1 MRKPTFALAGLAAL
15 AISFGGV
22 SASFAQQTHDM
33 HATHTAEAG
42 ETMLPTEGGQ
52 SAFAAM
58 AEIVAMLMDDPNT
71 DWSKVNISALRE
83 HLVDM
88 NELTINAKAT
98 QAKGG
103 NAIVFTITGEGKT
116 LRAIRAMVPAH
127 SKELD
132 KIEGWTVSAK
142 TMPTGAILTVVS
154 KSDVERAKIAA
165 LGFFGMMSIGAHHQ
179 PHHLAMATGDMM
191 GH

>member
-1 MRKPTFALAGLAAL
+1 MRAIPLAGIATL
-15 AISFGGV
+15 AILFGSFQN
-22 SASFAQQTHDM
+22 SFAQHTHNM
-33 HATHTAEAG
+33 HSAQMG
-42 ETMLPTEGGQ
+42 ETNLPTEGGQ

-88 NELTINAKAT
+88 NELTLNAKAT
-98 QAKGG
+98 QSKENGAV
-103 NAIVFTITGEGKT
+103 VFSIIGEGRT
-116 LRAIRAMVPAH
+116 LRAIQSMVPAH
-127 SKELD
+127 AKELD
-132 KIEGWTVSAK
+132 KIEGWTVTTK
-142 TMPTGAILTVVS
+142 ITPTGTVMTVAS
-154 KSDVERAKIAA
+154 KSETELTKIAA

-179 PHHLAMATGDMM
+179 PHHFAMATGNMM

>member
-1 MRKPTFALAGLAAL
+1 MRRIPLAGFAAL
-15 AISFGGV
+15 AILFGSFQI
-22 SASFAQQTHDM
+22 SFAQNAHDM
-33 HATHTAEAG
+33 HKMHSAHMG
-42 ETMLPTEGGQ
+42 ETTLPTEGGQ

-58 AEIVAMLMDDPNT
+58 AEIVAILMDDPDT

-88 NELTINAKAT
+88 NELTLNANAT
-98 QAKGG
+98 QAKEGD
-103 NAIVFTITGEGKT
+103 AVIFTSTGEART
-116 LRAIRAMVPAH
+116 LRAIQSMVPAH

-142 TMPTGAILTVVS
+142 TTSTGAVLTVAS
-154 KSDVERAKIAA
+154 KSETELAKIAA

-179 PHHLAMATGDMM
+179 PHHMAKIGRA
-191 GH
+191 HV